1 MDYIQLMLYLTDVDD
16 STHCFSLSPE
26 GTQDP
31 ILADND
37 EQLARGGCVDI
48 HGKAGTVC
56 LFNVAVLHSA
66 TTRPTTA
73 DRKTLQIYYGHR
85 DHAPLA
91 NDSVIPPLLWQH
103 GDEETQA
110 FYSNLNDV
118 SRLYA
123 QSFGIEPPL

>member
-1 MDYIQLMLYLTDVDD
+1 
-16 STHCFSLSPE
+16 
-26 GTQDP
+26 
-31 ILADND
+31 
-37 EQLARGGCVDI
+37 
-48 HGKAGTVC
+48 